1 VEEKHETL
9 QAYFRK
15 LRLIKSVSTGGTP
28 AVTSSS
34 VVTSSTLMETGALQI
49 PQKTTRK
56 QSISSRVLSTSA
68 SSKASLN
75 LLSKPASSHRQRNN
89 NGQKDLV
96 LSHKRQESAG
106 SISYDS
112 DSPLPSRSGKKLISL
127 FTAILRGVNGRGSN
141 PPSKESNNSNSN
153 STSVNGDKLGAKTRV
168 PSIQDFEIIKPISR
182 GAFGKVYL
190 ARKKTTGDLYAIKI
204 LKKVDMVRKNM
215 VMEYLIGGDL
225 SSLLQCF
232 ERFEEDMARMYTAEV
247 VLALEYLHKNG
258 ITHRDLKPDNM
269 LITSEGHIK
278 LTDFGLS
285 RISIPEKSS
294 ITFVKEGE
302 SNNRPDKKSKS
313 MRAGSVDFRTNS
325 NGHRPVSSIFP
336 NESPRTSVHI
346 NFHSVEPQPS
356 SNTSTQSS
364 SSKLTRKQTKQSSKA
379 LLGTPDYLA
388 PELLLGI
395 GHTTAV
401 DWWSLG
407 ICLFEFLVGYPPFND
422 DTPQAI
428 FRNILDN
435 DIQWPPEEF
444 LSIEAKDFISK
455 LLNKTPEKRPS
466 VDEIK
471 AHPFF
476 NGIDWE
482 HIRQQQAPFVPNP
495 EDEQDT
501 SYFAARNNRADIR
514 RLSAGN
520 LDEIASGRI
529 SSENRKSVAFDDD
542 IEINSQAPNNQAP
555 NNNAPSPLVL
565 QTITAEPIECSS
577 LNSPVSTPTSR
588 NKPDLTINT
597 HTRDKRQSLLKKK
610 STSSLKPSPVE
621 ETPGRTIQK
630 RKPSLLK
637 LPTGKSRKSS
647 ISGASDCGTP
657 LSASSTSSTSTNQLP
672 SSTPASSLLNP
683 SRLSSLVGSQEL
695 YGLDQQTNIHDDEIL
710 NVENQ
715 QTSDDS
721 GFDGFLYK
729 GVSFL
734 GDLTRDVLSSGN
746 GGGNGNCLARK
757 PSIVDLKN

>member
-1 VEEKHETL
+1 
-9 QAYFRK
+9 
-15 LRLIKSVSTGGTP
+15 
-28 AVTSSS
+28 
-34 VVTSSTLMETGALQI
+34 
-49 PQKTTRK
+49 
-56 QSISSRVLSTSA
+56 
-68 SSKASLN
+68 
-75 LLSKPASSHRQRNN
+75 
-89 NGQKDLV
+89 
-96 LSHKRQESAG
+96 
-106 SISYDS
+106 
-112 DSPLPSRSGKKLISL
+112 
-127 FTAILRGVNGRGSN
+127 
-141 PPSKESNNSNSN
+141 
-153 STSVNGDKLGAKTRV
+153 
-168 PSIQDFEIIKPISR
+168 
-182 GAFGKVYL
+182 
-190 ARKKTTGDLYAIKI
+190 
-204 LKKVDMVRKNM
+204 
-215 VMEYLIGGDL
+215 MEYLIGGDL

-313 MRAGSVDFRTNS
+313 MRAGSVDFRTNTS
-325 NGHRPVSSIFP
+325 GHRPVSSIFP
-336 NESPRTSVHI
+336 NESPKTSVHI
-346 NFHSVEPQPS
+346 NFHNIEPQTS
-356 SNTSTQSS
+356 ANTSTQTSS
-364 SSKLTRKQTKQSSKA
+364 SAKLVRKQTRQSSKA

-422 DTPQAI
+422 DTPQVI

-435 DIQWPPEEF
+435 DIQWPPEGF
-444 LSIEAKDFISK
+444 LSTEAKDFISK

-482 HIRQQQAPFVPNP
+482 HIRQQPAPFVPNP

-501 SYFAARNNRADIR
+501 SYFEARNNRADIR

-520 LDEIASGRI
+520 LDDIASGRI

-542 IEINSQAPNNQAP
+542 IEINSQVPNNQAP
-555 NNNAPSPLVL
+555 NNNTPSHLVL
-565 QTITAEPIECSS
+565 QTITAEPIECNS
-577 LNSPVSTPTSR
+577 LNSPISTPTSR

-621 ETPGRTIQK
+621 ETPVRSIQK

-647 ISGASDCGTP
+647 ISGISDCGTP
-657 LSASSTSSTSTNQLP
+657 LSASSTSSMSMNQISVSTP
-672 SSTPASSLLNP
+672 SSSINP
-683 SRLSSLVGSQEL
+683 SRLSSLIGSQEQ
-695 YGLDQQTNIHDDEIL
+695 YGYGFEQTNTHNEML
-710 NVENQ
+710 NVGDQKSN
-715 QTSDDS
+715 DDS

-734 GDLTRDVLSSGN
+734 GDLTRDVLTSGN
-746 GGGNGNCLARK
+746 GGVGNGNCLARK
-757 PSIVDLKN
+757 PSIVDINN